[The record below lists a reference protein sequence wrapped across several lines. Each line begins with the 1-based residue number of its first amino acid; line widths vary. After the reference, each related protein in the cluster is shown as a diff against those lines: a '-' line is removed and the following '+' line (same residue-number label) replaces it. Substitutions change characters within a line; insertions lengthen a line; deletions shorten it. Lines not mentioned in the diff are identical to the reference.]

1 MRYHISFNVPSRVIL
16 GLLGSGPRQSWVDI
30 RPDEVHARMGWLG
43 EVTIPRVS
51 IVSVE
56 RVKNIPWWLGLGL
69 HGFFGTWAF
78 NAALGNAVKITA
90 RSGARGRILV
100 FPLRPHTIYF
110 SLDKPDEFVHEL
122 TRDA

>member
-1 MRYHISFNVPSRVIL
+1 MRYFISFNVPGRIIL
-16 GLLGSGPRQSWVDI
+16 GLLGSGPKRSWVDI
-30 RPDEVHARMGWLG
+30 RPDELHGRMGWLG

-56 RVKNIPWWLGLGL
+56 RVKNVPWWLGMGL
-69 HGFFGTWAF
+69 HGFFGIWAF
-78 NAALGNAVKITA
+78 NAAMGNAVKITA
-90 RSGARGRILV
+90 RSGARGRILL

-122 TRDA
+122 TREA